1 MTQSKWFAL
10 AALASLVVAAAACSG
25 SDEDPKPGSTATGGT
40 GGGGSGGAG
49 ATGGGSSSSAT
60 SCTSDASGYSCT
72 CAKGAPA
79 ECCGATLPPM
89 VVRKDDQ
96 LVAPDWSCIQGGGAG
111 AGGAAGAPGD
121 AGAGD
126 AGPAQRVFEV
136 EDFGGS
142 SLVADVDVEVFEGV
156 GILGKTPYVT
166 GTTKGPSTPGPTEL
180 NNGQLYIPEPTTPY
194 VSYRVAEK
202 PGIAKQFV
210 GIGLQVEPAPAKL
223 SGATVSPSLYNQLAT
238 FAVPLPGWTPPTD
251 LGIVTGGLRDCAGDD
266 VGNVIFELIDESTGQ
281 PIPSGTGPRDPRL
294 LYFDGSYPNPKC
306 GYSDYRQSLFLVINA
321 PTNDSGAGAGKKYKV
336 RFLGRFT
343 ESDAAP
349 RAFAEQSLEISQN
362 SVTVYYVRPNLPQ
375 N

>member
-25 SDEDPKPGSTATGGT
+25 SDEDPKPGTTATGGAS
-40 GGGGSGGAG
+40 GGGSGGSG

-60 SCTSDASGYSCT
+60 SCTNDASGYSCT

-79 ECCGATLPPM
+79 ECCSATLPPM

-96 LVAPDWSCIQGGGAG
+96 LVAPDWSCIEGGGGAG
-111 AGGAAGAPGD
+111 GSAGAAGD

-142 SLVADVDVEVFEGV
+142 SLVADVSVEVFEGV

-180 NNGQLYIPEPTTPY
+180 NNGQLYIPEPASPF

-210 GIGLQVEPAPAKL
+210 GIGLAVEPAPAKL

-238 FAVPLPGWTPPTD
+238 FAVPLPGWTPPAD

-281 PIPSGTGPRDPRL
+281 PMASGTGPRDPRL

-336 RFLGRFT
+336 RFLGRFA